1 MVSASSN
8 DEHPSPK
15 MILVLALLVAVFAG
29 AVLDVVTPI
38 SLMEIADTFGI
49 LPGTASQLG
58 AFNRIAAVVTALI
71 LGAFISKFRYKI
83 LVILGVLFIA
93 ICDLGLYLTPTF
105 QLAQFMYTLNGI
117 GSVLIVVTAQTFIGY
132 SYPMSKKAKAIGWVA
147 ATGTLA
153 NAAGSPIVGYMLG
166 ISDWR
171 SVFLLLMLPIAVI
184 SLFFV
189 LIVFPSNLP
198 DPQKRI
204 KKETFMSGFK
214 QIFSN
219 KSAVACLA
227 SAFLVNASVF
237 GGMVFEVT
245 FYRQLFSASPSFAA
259 LIGPTA
265 STAFITIGAV
275 IGGNTVNRVGRKRQ
289 TLITLFSAGIL
300 TLLSYFIPTLW
311 ARVTVRWIAS
321 FFGGLSSVAI
331 ANLILEQVPRFR
343 GTVMS
348 LSHAFG
354 GVGAAIGIALGGA
367 VLNLYIEPAVGFQA
381 LGLTMGAIVFAA
393 VFVYLF
399 IAKDPIKN
407 PLLSKD

>member
-105 QLAQFMYTLNGI
+105 QLAQFLYTLNGI

-171 SVFLLLMLPIAVI
+171 SVFILLMLPIAVI

-198 DPQKRI
+198 DPQKHI

-219 KSAVACLA
+219 IHY
-227 SAFLVNASVF
+227 VF
-237 GGMVFEVT
+237 
-245 FYRQLFSASPSFAA
+245 
-259 LIGPTA
+259 
-265 STAFITIGAV
+265 
-275 IGGNTVNRVGRKRQ
+275 
-289 TLITLFSAGIL
+289 
-300 TLLSYFIPTLW
+300 
-311 ARVTVRWIAS
+311 
-321 FFGGLSSVAI
+321 
-331 ANLILEQVPRFR
+331 
-343 GTVMS
+343 
-348 LSHAFG
+348 
-354 GVGAAIGIALGGA
+354 
-367 VLNLYIEPAVGFQA
+367 
-381 LGLTMGAIVFAA
+381 
-393 VFVYLF
+393 
-399 IAKDPIKN
+399 
-407 PLLSKD
+407 